1 MTHLMA
7 GIAAYVIEPL
17 KISAIRWDFWVN
29 RNNPLLSFLYLLAC
43 LGIDI
48 FIPK

>member
-17 KISAIRWDFWVN
+17 KISAIR
-29 RNNPLLSFLYLLAC
+29 LLSGNNLLAET
-43 LGIDI
+43 
-48 FIPK
+48 PN